1 MMELISGLL
10 LYFACVVLTFAMA
23 RAGSNSLLGRLIAN
37 DTVAAV
43 LAATLSCTFIIALL
57 MVFFYADQWTHSG
70 LADGMVITA
79 LIAVSIVGA
88 VLSQRSR
95 KVTAA

>member
-1 MMELISGLL
+1 MELISGLL
-10 LYFACVVLTFAMA
+10 LYFACIALTFATA
-23 RAGSNSLLGRLIAN
+23 RSSRDSLIGRLTAN

-43 LAATLSCTFIIALL
+43 LAAALACTFIIALL
-57 MVFFYADQWTHSG
+57 MVFFYADQWTHSVV
-70 LADGMVITA
+70 ADSIMITA

-95 KVTAA
+95 KPTTA